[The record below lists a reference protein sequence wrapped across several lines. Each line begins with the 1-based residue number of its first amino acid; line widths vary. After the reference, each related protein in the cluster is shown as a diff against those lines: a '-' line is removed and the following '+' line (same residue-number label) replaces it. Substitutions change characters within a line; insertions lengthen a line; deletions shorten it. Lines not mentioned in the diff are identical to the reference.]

1 MKKVR
6 YMAGVVGALGMI
18 PALALTAP
26 GATAATRAPTSSR
39 KTVSLLHTTT
49 TTVATAASSSSS
61 SPGASVSA
69 GVANPPC
76 NHRKAHAKSS
86 PVFGILQATIHYSRD
101 IGCIGQVHGVLLS
114 QDVTGLWMRVR
125 SYVNGHALPQRFN
138 SHGKITHSNHS
149 ISWTSY
155 PHTTGVTKVCE
166 AIVFAKSPNSP
177 VDGPVCENTGF

>member
-6 YMAGVVGALGMI
+6 YAAGVVGALGMI
-18 PALALTAP
+18 PALAFTAP
-26 GATAATRAPTSSR
+26 GATAAVRAPASTG
-39 KTVSLLHTTT
+39 KTVSLIHTTT
-49 TTVATAASSSSS
+49 TTTAAASSSSS

-69 GVANPPC
+69 GAANPPC
-76 NHRKAHAKSS
+76 NHRKAHASKSS
-86 PVFGILQATIHYSRD
+86 PPFGILKATIHYSRD

-114 QDVTGLWMRVR
+114 QDITGLWMRVR

-138 SHGKITHSNHS
+138 SHGSIHRSNHS

-166 AIVFAKSPNSP
+166 AIVFASSPKKP
-177 VDGPVCENTGF
+177 VTGPVCENTGF